1 MQRTQEILDLLA
13 YVQAKF
19 PSYPEGRSFEY
30 LILTALKLLD
40 ESLLSVTSTEHK
52 QWLELAAPELRKAQE
67 LYRNAALVDAKQA
80 VRAARELVESFEAN
94 RAIEPSFVVNAAGVT
109 TVVR

>member
-30 LILTALKLLD
+30 LILTALKLLA
-40 ESLLSVTSTEHK
+40 SPPCG
-52 QWLELAAPELRKAQE
+52 W
-67 LYRNAALVDAKQA
+67 
-80 VRAARELVESFEAN
+80 
-94 RAIEPSFVVNAAGVT
+94 
-109 TVVR
+109 